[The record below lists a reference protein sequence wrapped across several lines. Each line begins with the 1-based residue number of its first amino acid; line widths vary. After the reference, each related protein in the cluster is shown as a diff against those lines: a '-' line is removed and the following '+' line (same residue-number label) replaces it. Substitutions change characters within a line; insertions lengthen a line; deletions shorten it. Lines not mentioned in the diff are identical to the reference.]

1 MVKGNFS
8 LLIHTNVF
16 NIKIYSSSLMDKTNL
31 DFCPAS
37 IESRLQK
44 MMEPKPRQILAII
57 LTVIIQFL
65 IICCWTSYKYFI
77 LKSCTFIIHYCS
89 FLSETNTLLD
99 IYPSNR
105 HIQICNIS
113 VAEMF
118 GIQAFNI
125 LLVIFCTAYGYMTRH
140 VRRFYPYSLIPF
152 QCLYNFVTVTF
163 KRQSI

>member
-8 LLIHTNVF
+8 LLIRKNVF

-57 LTVIIQFL
+57 LTVFIQFL

-77 LKSCTFIIHYCS
+77 LKSCTFIIHCCS
-89 FLSETNTLLD
+89 FFLVRLIHSLTSTQVTDIFRFATSLLWKCLEFK
-99 IYPSNR
+99 PLTFS
-105 HIQICNIS
+105 
-113 VAEMF
+113 
-118 GIQAFNI
+118 
-125 LLVIFCTAYGYMTRH
+125 LLF
-140 VRRFYPYSLIPF
+140 
-152 QCLYNFVTVTF
+152 FVQPMDT
-163 KRQSI
+163 